1 MGGGA
6 LARLRPLRH
15 SKGPSKPGLCCES
28 VAKEYLRFPTNAS
41 QKALNS
47 KNFVLNGYYAR
58 SSISKLAKIL
68 NEIIGG
74 PA

>member
-1 MGGGA
+1 
-6 LARLRPLRH
+6 
-15 SKGPSKPGLCCES
+15 
-28 VAKEYLRFPTNAS
+28 
-41 QKALNS
+41 
-47 KNFVLNGYYAR
+47 VLNGYYAR